1 MKRKLALTFAF
12 ICVFLNG
19 CWDKVEIDRNALVS
33 IIGVDAGKDI
43 RNEEALE
50 TIEPGEPFGERDL
63 ERLNVTFAFPDISKY
78 SSQSPEISSDKFVK
92 ASAYSMEDA
101 ISKAFSKSSRSL
113 NSGHSKLLLL
123 SDELLQYPDNVK
135 EVVDYL
141 SRNPRINRTM
151 YVMMTQ
157 GNVEEFFNF
166 KIEMEKTLEAY
177 LTGLMESSKRNASIL
192 PVTLNEFLILL
203 GDNGNAIIP
212 TIKIDKE
219 KKEMLI
225 YGIAIIKD
233 FKVVGTLSPQDT
245 TVVEM
250 LRGKLI
256 SGKKVIYKDKVPID
270 FEIDDLKRRIKVRED
285 KGKVVFDIN
294 IDIEGKIKEYKV
306 DRELFNDATIDE
318 IQKYFSKSLSEEGE
332 KVARRVQREFA
343 VDIFGLREHVTK
355 FKPGI
360 WERIGGNWEEAFKDA
375 VINVNVDAK
384 VRRIG
389 TRK

>member
-63 ERLNVTFAFPDISKY
+63 ERLNVTFAFPDINKY

-219 KKEMLI
+219 KREMLI
-225 YGIAIIKD
+225 YGI
-233 FKVVGTLSPQDT
+233 
-245 TVVEM
+245 
-250 LRGKLI
+250 
-256 SGKKVIYKDKVPID
+256 
-270 FEIDDLKRRIKVRED
+270 
-285 KGKVVFDIN
+285 
-294 IDIEGKIKEYKV
+294 
-306 DRELFNDATIDE
+306 
-318 IQKYFSKSLSEEGE
+318 
-332 KVARRVQREFA
+332 
-343 VDIFGLREHVTK
+343 
-355 FKPGI
+355 
-360 WERIGGNWEEAFKDA
+360 
-375 VINVNVDAK
+375 
-384 VRRIG
+384 
-389 TRK
+389 